1 MRVLFDT
8 NVVLDVM
15 LDRKPFVD
23 VAAQLFSLVESGSIA
38 GFLSATTV
46 TTLHYLA
53 TKAIGADRAHREIRK
68 LLMLFEIAPVS
79 RAVLESSLELKFSDF
94 EDAVLHETAR
104 HAGIQAIVTRDASGF
119 KQATVPTY
127 SPQEL
132 AQMLA
137 ALGSSPGSPKDAL
150 PS

>member
-1 MRVLFDT
+1 VRVLFDT

-15 LDRKPFVD
+15 LNREPFAD
-23 VAAQLFSLVESGSIA
+23 VAAQLFSLVETGAIA
-38 GFLSATTV
+38 GFLSATTL
-46 TTLHYLA
+46 TTIHYLA
-53 TKAIGADRAHREIRK
+53 TKAIGADLAHREIRK

-94 EDAVLHETAR
+94 EDAVLHEAAR
-104 HAGIQAIVTRDASGF
+104 HAGVQTIVTRDVDGF
-119 KQATVPTY
+119 KQATVATY

-137 ALGSSPGSPKDAL
+137 ALSSSPESPKETR